1 MKKIIPLGILFVL
14 FSTNLFA
21 QRESKMN
28 EPSIL
33 VKFAPFKLLG
43 PEMKLSLSVERR
55 FSHPFSI
62 QLQADYIFDMWQTQD
77 ISIPTNYMNKGFRI
91 IPELRYYYS
100 NSNMVS
106 GYVAGNIMYKKLTRT
121 YEEYLT
127 KTDGSGQPFLQL
139 TPIDLTK
146 KVYAIHFLTGGLFY
160 LDRSKRMAI
169 DFNGGLGMR
178 SRIVTSSVPFI
189 DNGSMFF
196 NSNSNTVLPGMVCN
210 FKLCYSFFR

>member
-1 MKKIIPLGILFVL
+1 MVCVTA
-14 FSTNLFA
+14 SNHLFA
-21 QRESKMN
+21 QRESNMN

-77 ISIPTNYMNKGFRI
+77 MSIPTNYINKGFRI

-100 NSNMVS
+100 NTNMGS
-106 GYVAGNIMYKKLTRT
+106 AYVAGNIMYKQLTRT
-121 YEEYLT
+121 YEEYRT

-169 DFNGGLGMR
+169 DFNGGIGLR
-178 SRIVTSSVPFI
+178 SRIVTSSIPFI
-189 DNGSMFF
+189 DNGNMFF
-196 NSNSNTVLPGMVCN
+196 NSNSNTVTPGMVCN
-210 FKLCYSFFR
+210 LKICYSFFR